1 MEKLVK
7 EIKRSSEEI
16 KEDKSKSIE
25 KIDIWINKS
34 NTNRDT
40 KSATASDRLNSRGCL
55 SDMLYKCGGCRQS
68 IQKISKQ
75 KKI

>member
-34 NTNRDT
+34 NTN
-40 KSATASDRLNSRGCL
+40 
-55 SDMLYKCGGCRQS
+55 
-68 IQKISKQ
+68 
-75 KKI
+75 